1 MKLTMNMYRRKIKMR
16 ELIEKKRSNLSS
28 DERKVKEQLIANQ
41 LIALCTDLFAQSSN
55 GYLMTYM
62 PFRSEVD
69 ITPVMEWCWSQG
81 IAVVA
86 PRTIKQSKQMVLH
99 EVTAYNDFSSGGWGI
114 REPITSLPVL
124 TDLSALRMI
133 LVPGLAFDQNLARL
147 GYGGGYY
154 DRFFKQFVE
163 QGLPQPLL
171 VAASF
176 DLQIVSEVPVSWN
189 DVNMDILVTESLQ
202 LKATHL

>member
-1 MKLTMNMYRRKIKMR
+1 MNMYRRKIEMR
-16 ELIEKKRSNLSS
+16 EQIEKKRSSLIS
-28 DERKVKEQLIANQ
+28 DERIAKEQLISNQ
-41 LIALCTDLFAQSSN
+41 LIDLCTDLFTHSGN

-69 ITPVMEWCWSQG
+69 ITPIMEWCWSQG
-81 IAVVA
+81 IRVVA
-86 PRTIKQSKQMVLH
+86 PRTIKQTKQMVLH
-99 EVTAYNDFSSGGWGI
+99 EVKAYNDFSSGGWGI

-124 TDLSALRMI
+124 TDLSAIRMI
-133 LVPGLAFDQNLARL
+133 LVPGLAFDKNLARL

-154 DRFFKQFVE
+154 DRFFKQFAE
-163 QGLPQPLL
+163 QGLSQPLL

-176 DLQIVSEVPVSWN
+176 DLQVVSEVPVSWN

-202 LKATHL
+202 LKANNL